1 MPVVTSIQIPNPYT
15 MKLKGYGFSLKN
27 FSVYVNYATIA
38 SDSASI
44 DSDSQITANF
54 LNGVPIS

>member
-15 MKLKGYGFSLKN
+15 MKLKGYGFSLRN
-27 FSVYVNYATIA
+27 FAVYVNYATIA

-54 LNGVPIS
+54 L